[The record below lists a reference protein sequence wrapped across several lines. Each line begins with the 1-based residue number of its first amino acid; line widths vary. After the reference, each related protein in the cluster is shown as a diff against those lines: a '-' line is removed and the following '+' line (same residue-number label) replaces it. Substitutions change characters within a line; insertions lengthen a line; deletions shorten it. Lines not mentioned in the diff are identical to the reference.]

1 MPGKNPKDPHAKRE
15 AQKYE
20 RPIKS
25 REFILEHLTS
35 REEPLS
41 LERIAAELDLTD
53 ENDLEALRRR
63 LNAMERDGQLVRNRR
78 GRYGIV
84 SKMNLVRGRVIGH
97 ADGFGF
103 LVSDEG
109 GDDVFLGAKQMRPVM
124 HGDRIIVRLIG
135 VDRRGRREG
144 ALVEVLER
152 NTQEV
157 VGRFYREG
165 GVGFVVA
172 SNKRISHEIII
183 PAGEDAGAVEGQ
195 IVVAA
200 ISEQPSMHSQPVGR
214 VSEILGDR
222 MAPGMEIEIAIRSH
236 ELPHRWPD
244 AVEQE
249 AKTFAETIAPE
260 DIKGRVDIRKLPL
273 VTIDGED
280 AKDFDDAVWCER
292 DGRGWRLLVAI
303 ADVSHYVQ
311 PGSALDVEARLR
323 GNSVYFPGHVVPMLP
338 EILSNHLCSIRP
350 KVDRFC
356 MVCELRVTH
365 SGKIQGYRF
374 FEGVMRSH
382 ARLTYDEVAAM
393 LVDGDPEVIARHRE
407 LMPHLEELH
416 RLFNAFSRA
425 REKRGAIDFDT
436 METRIVFGE
445 QRKIDQIVPVER
457 NDAHRLIEQCMIAA
471 NVAAAEFLQEKGLPA
486 LYRSHPQPNAQK
498 LEDLR
503 EFLRELGLK
512 LGGGDQPSPGD
523 FAKVLADAAER
534 PERRLIETVLLR
546 SLSQAMYGPVNSG
559 HFGLALEAYAHF
571 TSPIR
576 RYPDLLVH
584 RAIRHAL
591 AGGSEDD
598 YYYTGSDMQGHGD
611 HCSMTER
618 RADEATR
625 DAVDWLKCEYLLEEI
640 GAEFDGIITGVTS
653 FGLFVELNEIYV
665 QGLVHVTS
673 LGDDYYVFDPVK
685 RLLYGERSGARFRLS
700 DRIRVKVVRVDLDE
714 RTIDFVLA
722 GMPTPPQKAKRPRGA
737 RAESRSVSEAKS
749 ATRSGAKANAGA
761 GNGKKSREKSPERGD
776 AKKKSGRTGRKRG
789 RGKRGAGKKGGAA

>member
-1 MPGKNPKDPHAKRE
+1 MPGTKLNDPHAARE

-25 REFILEHLTS
+25 REFILDYLTT

-41 LERIAAELDLTD
+41 LDQIAAELELINED
-53 ENDLEALRRR
+53 DLEALRRR

-78 GRYGIV
+78 GRYGVV
-84 SKMNLVRGRVIGH
+84 SKMNLARGRVIGH
-97 ADGFGF
+97 PDGFGF
-103 LVSDEG
+103 LVTDDG
-109 GDDVFLGAKQMRPVM
+109 GDDVFLSAKQMRPVM
-124 HGDRIIVRLIG
+124 HGDRVIVRLIG

-172 SNKRISHEIII
+172 SNKRLSHEIVI
-183 PAGEDAGAVEGQ
+183 PPGADGGAAEGQ

-200 ISEQPSMHSQPVGR
+200 ITEQPSMHSQPVGR

-236 ELPHRWPD
+236 ELPHRWPE
-244 AVEQE
+244 AVEHE
-249 AKTFAETIAPE
+249 AKAFSETIAPE
-260 DIKGRVDIRKLPL
+260 DVNGRTDIRALPL

-280 AKDFDDAVWCER
+280 AKDFDDAVYCER
-292 DGRGWRLLVAI
+292 DGRGWRLIVAI
-303 ADVSHYVQ
+303 ADVSHYVR
-311 PGSALDVEARLR
+311 PDSALDEEARLR

-350 KVDRFC
+350 QVDRFC
-356 MVCELRVTH
+356 MVCELRVGP
-365 SGKIQGYRF
+365 SGRIQGHRF
-374 FEGVMRSH
+374 YEGIMRSH

-393 LVDGDPEVIARHRE
+393 LADQDPQLAARHRT
-407 LMPHLEELH
+407 LLPHLQELY
-416 RLFNAFSRA
+416 RLFEALSRA

-445 QRKIDQIVPVER
+445 QRKIDRIVPVLR

-471 NVAAAEFLQEKGLPA
+471 NVAAAEFLLDKALPA

-512 LGGGDQPSPGD
+512 LGGGDQPAPKD
-523 FAKVLADAAER
+523 FARVLAEAAGR

-546 SLSQAMYGPVNSG
+546 SLSQAIYGPANSG
-559 HFGLALEAYAHF
+559 HFGLALAAYTHF

-591 AGGSEDD
+591 AGGGEED
-598 YYYTGSDMQGHGD
+598 YFYTGSDMQGHGD

-625 DAVDWLKCEYLLEEI
+625 DAIDWLKCEYLLEEI
-640 GAEFDGIITGVTS
+640 GGEFDGIITGITS
-653 FGLFVELNEIYV
+653 FGLFVELDDIYV
-665 QGLVHVTS
+665 QGLVHVTT

-685 RLLYGERSGARFRLS
+685 HMLYGERSGIRFRLT

-714 RTIDFVLA
+714 RTIDFVPA
-722 GMPTPPQKAKRPRGA
+722 GKPTPALRPKRTRGPRA
-737 RAESRSVSEAKS
+737 RA
-749 ATRSGAKANAGA
+749 
-761 GNGKKSREKSPERGD
+761 
-776 AKKKSGRTGRKRG
+776 
-789 RGKRGAGKKGGAA
+789 GAGKKSADKAGKKTGERTSEKTGAKKRSRRRGRR